1 MHIILTHEQADFD
14 AVASLLG
21 AHLVDES
28 GIPVLPRKMNRNVRA
43 YLTLYGMDLPFV
55 DPRDLPGKPIDQVTI
70 VDTQSMISV
79 KGLLADAKVRIID
92 HHPLREDLPPGWDV
106 TTEDIGATSTLF
118 VEALREQ
125 NGHLDAV
132 QSTLLLLGIYEDT
145 GSLTYNR
152 TTPRDLIAAAFLLE
166 QGASLEIAADFLNHP
181 LSSQQQQLYDRLR
194 DNIRTLEI
202 KGHTIVLV
210 CGEAGDMDE
219 ELSSVAHK
227 LRDLLDPDALFLLV
241 TTRGGVQLIAR
252 SNSEDIDVAR
262 IADHFGGGGHSRAAA
277 GLIRERSLESVCE
290 ELIMILPDHV
300 KPAITVAQIMSRDP
314 QLLTPETSV
323 EEAARRM
330 QRYGYEGFPVV
341 TETAS
346 GRHTILGLLTRR
358 AVDKALAHKLNL
370 NALSLMDA
378 GDFSVSPDDS
388 IEDLQQLMTE
398 TGWGQI
404 PVVDRAR
411 GKVIG
416 IVTRTDLLKTLTN
429 AQGLP
434 GRLNLAS
441 RLESALPPA
450 RLILLKAVA
459 RHAHEQHAALY
470 IVGGFVRDL
479 ILELPSQDFDL
490 VVEGDAI
497 QLARALAANYG
508 GRVTSHTRFGTAKW
522 HIKEIR
528 QALLTRLVESEI
540 QPDIDAHQMPKEA
553 GDLPDT
559 LDLISA
565 RTEFY
570 THPTALPTVERG
582 SIKLDLHRRDFTINT
597 LAVRLDGYHYG
608 ELHDYW
614 GGLSDLRQG
623 TVRVLHSLSFVDDPT
638 RMLRAVRFEQRFGF
652 RIEERTLELIHE
664 ARSLLTRV
672 SGDRIRHEL
681 DHILAEEK
689 VDRMLSRLAELDLL
703 SPIHPDLIWDDWLA
717 ERFERLKR
725 AEPAAEWGIQETQRG
740 IGWRPRLAYIIWLVR
755 LPAHRERQIISRLK
769 IPRALADEILA
780 ARTAWKHLPHL
791 VDLPP
796 SQIDNRL
803 SDLPPLSQFALY
815 LISDPG
821 KEREVL
827 WEYASRWKQITP
839 TIDGHVLMKK
849 GLPPGPAYRQVLS
862 TLRAAWLDGKV
873 KSTQEESRLL
883 EDLLETY
890 TAGNVQGQSPA
901 P

>member
-28 GIPVLPRKMNRNVRA
+28 GLPVLPRKMNRNVRA
-43 YLTLYGMDLPFV
+43 FLTLYGMELPFI
-55 DPRDLPGKPIDQVTI
+55 DPRDLPGEPIDRITL

-79 KGLLADAKVRIID
+79 KGMTASTQVSVID
-92 HHPLREDLPPGWDV
+92 HHPLREDLPREWNV
-106 TTEDIGATSTLF
+106 TTEDTGATSTLF
-118 VEALREQ
+118 VEALRER
-125 NGHLDAV
+125 NGHLNPIEA
-132 QSTLLLLGIYEDT
+132 TLLLLGIYEDT

-152 TTPRDLIAAAFLLE
+152 TMARDLIAAAFLLE

-181 LSSQQQQLYDRLR
+181 LSPEQQQLYDRLR
-194 DNIRTLEI
+194 GNTQMIDI
-202 KGHTIVLV
+202 KGHTIVLA
-210 CGEAGDMDE
+210 CGEAGEMNE

-277 GLIRERSLESVCE
+277 GLIRERSLESVCK
-290 ELIMILPDHV
+290 ELREILPEHIT
-300 KPAITVAQIMSRDP
+300 PAVTVAQIMSRDP
-314 QLLTPETSV
+314 QLLTPDTSA
-323 EEAARRM
+323 EEAALRM
-330 QRYGYEGFPVV
+330 QRYGYEGYPVV
-341 TETAS
+341 AETPS

-378 GDFSVSPDDS
+378 GDVSVSPEDS
-388 IEDLQQLMTE
+388 IEDLQRLMTE
-398 TGWGQI
+398 TGWGQV
-404 PVVDRAR
+404 PVVDRSS

-429 AQGLP
+429 TQGLP

-450 RLILLKAVA
+450 RLALLKAVA
-459 RHAHEQHAALY
+459 HQAHAQHAALY

-497 QLARALAANYG
+497 QLARALASSFG

-522 HIKEIR
+522 HIAEIR
-528 QALLTRLVESEI
+528 AGLLASLIAAEMQSASKARRE
-540 QPDIDAHQMPKEA
+540 PAKA

-623 TVRVLHSLSFVDDPT
+623 IVRVLHSLSLVDDPT

-652 RIEERTLELIHE
+652 RIEERTLELINE

-681 DHILAEEK
+681 DHILAEERAG
-689 VDRMLSRLAELDLL
+689 RMLSRLSELDLL

-717 ERFERLKR
+717 ERFERLKQV
-725 AEPAAEWGIQETQRG
+725 EPAPEWDIQETWRG
-740 IGWRPRLAYIIWLVR
+740 IGLKPRLGYILWLVR
-755 LPAHRERQIISRLK
+755 LPASRARRVISRLK
-769 IPRALADEILA
+769 IPRSLAEEILA
-780 ARTAWKHLPHL
+780 ARAVWKVFP
-791 VDLPP
+791 DLIDLLP
-796 SQIDNRL
+796 SQIDRQL
-803 SDLPPLSQFALY
+803 SGLPPLSQFALY

-821 KEREVL
+821 KGREIL
-827 WEYASRWKQITP
+827 WEYASKWKRITA
-839 TIDGHVLMKK
+839 TIDGHVLVKK

-862 TLRAAWLDGKV
+862 ALRAAWLDGKI
-873 KSTQEESRLL
+873 KSAEEESRLL
-883 EDLLETY
+883 DDLLEGY
-890 TAGNVQGQSPA
+890 KVNNDQGHQPSP
-901 P
+901 